1 MAGIYIHIPFCKRKC
16 HYCNFFSLAS
26 QKGRAPFLHALKKE
40 IAATRNYLSGV
51 PVNTIYFGGGTPS
64 LYRPWELQEV
74 MEEIITPRSTTPDEA
89 KNASPPDLSPA
100 GMTSPSDPSPSPT
113 PGGPKNASPPD
124 PSPPGEGGNFSAIT
138 KEITLELNPEDV
150 TEEYVEELKNTWF
163 NRFSMGVQSFSDED
177 LTYLNRSH
185 SAEQALQAVKLLQQ
199 AGYDNISIDLIYG
212 IPSSTPA
219 RWEKNLETAFSLG
232 IPHISA
238 YALTIE
244 PRTPLAW
251 MIGKQKSA
259 PVRDESQ
266 VEQFKMLMKKTKEQ
280 GYLQYEISN
289 FCKPGRHALH
299 NTNYWKG
306 IPYLGLGPSAH
317 SYNGSSRRWN
327 ISNLSEYITVIEKGG
342 CLFEEEELTNIQK
355 YNEYVMTSLRTMWG
369 FNLEKINDE
378 LQVTNDE
385 LIRKQA
391 LTFVQQDWLTEK
403 SGEYFLTDDGK
414 LFADR
419 IASDLFLTEDEV

>member
-26 QKGRAPFLHALKKE
+26 QKGRAPFLNALKKE
-40 IAATRNYLSGV
+40 IAATRNYLSGE

-64 LYRPWELQEV
+64 LYRPGELQEV
-74 MEEIITPRSTTPDEA
+74 MEEI
-89 KNASPPDLSPA
+89 
-100 GMTSPSDPSPSPT
+100 
-113 PGGPKNASPPD
+113 ASPPD
-124 PSPPGEGGNFSAIT
+124 PSPRGEGRIFPSAIR
-138 KEITLELNPEDV
+138 EGSVLSEVTLELNPEDV
-150 TEEYVEELKNTWF
+150 TEEYVAELKKTWF
-163 NRFSMGVQSFSDED
+163 NRFSLGVQSFLDED
-177 LTYLNRSH
+177 LVYLNRSH
-185 SAEQALQAVKLLQQ
+185 SAGQALQAVKLLQW
-199 AGYDNISIDLIYG
+199 AGYENISIDLIYG

-232 IPHISA
+232 ITHISA

-251 MIGKQKSA
+251 MIGNQKSA
-259 PVRDESQ
+259 PVSDESQ

-280 GYLQYEISN
+280 EFLQYEISN

-317 SYNGSSRRWN
+317 SFNGSSRRWN
-327 ISNLSEYITVIEKGG
+327 ISNLSEYITVTEKGG

-391 LTFVQQDWLTEK
+391 LTFVQQGWLTEK
-403 SGEYFLTDDGK
+403 SGVYFLTDDGK

>member
-26 QKGRAPFLHALKKE
+26 QKGRAPFLNALKKE
-40 IAATRNYLSGV
+40 IAATRNYLSGE

-64 LYRPWELQEV
+64 LYRPGELQEV
-74 MEEIITPRSTTPDEA
+74 MEEI
-89 KNASPPDLSPA
+89 
-100 GMTSPSDPSPSPT
+100 
-113 PGGPKNASPPD
+113 ASPPD
-124 PSPPGEGGNFSAIT
+124 PSPRGEGRIFPSAIR
-138 KEITLELNPEDV
+138 EGSVLSEVTLELNPEDV
-150 TEEYVEELKNTWF
+150 TEEYVAELKKTWF
-163 NRFSMGVQSFSDED
+163 NRFSLGVQSFLDED
-177 LTYLNRSH
+177 LVYLNRSH
-185 SAEQALQAVKLLQQ
+185 SAGQALQAVKLLQW
-199 AGYDNISIDLIYG
+199 AGYENISIDLIYG

-232 IPHISA
+232 ITHISA

-251 MIGKQKSA
+251 MIGNQKSA
-259 PVRDESQ
+259 PVSDESQ

-280 GYLQYEISN
+280 EFLQYEISN

-317 SYNGSSRRWN
+317 SFNGSSRRWN

-391 LTFVQQDWLTEK
+391 LTFVQQGWLTEK
-403 SGEYFLTDDGK
+403 SGVYFLTDDGK